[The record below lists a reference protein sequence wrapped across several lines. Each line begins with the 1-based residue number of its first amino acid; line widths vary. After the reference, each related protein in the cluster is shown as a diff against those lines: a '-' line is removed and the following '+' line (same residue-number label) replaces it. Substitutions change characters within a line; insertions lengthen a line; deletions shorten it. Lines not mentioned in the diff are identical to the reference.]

1 MPSDN
6 PVTRLRAVVHIT
18 EDFTFDL
25 NGIYE
30 TIGESADLV
39 RDALV
44 KAINTMRANQWDRSL
59 VEPYGKLGTTFAF
72 NFCSGYIFSFKIETQ
87 FNQEKP
93 IEEHYYLKNLFR
105 KN

>member
-6 PVTRLRAVVHIT
+6 PATRVRAVVHIT
-18 EDFTFDL
+18 EDLVFDL

-30 TIGESADLV
+30 TVGESADLV

-44 KAINTMRANQWDRSL
+44 SAIRAMTVNEWDQSL
-59 VEPYGKLGTTFAF
+59 VEPYGILGTTFAF
-72 NFCSGYIFSFKIETQ
+72 NFCSGYVFTFKIDTH

>member
-1 MPSDN
+1 MPSDD
-6 PVTRLRAVVHIT
+6 PAIRLRAVVHVT
-18 EDFTFDL
+18 EDLVLDL

-39 RDALV
+39 RDALIS
-44 KAINTMRANQWDRSL
+44 AIRTMMVNEWDRSL
-59 VEPYGKLGTTFAF
+59 VEPYGILGTTFAF
-72 NFCSGYIFSFKIETQ
+72 NFCSGYVFTFKIDTH